1 MIYIAPVQIKQYV
14 LILKWTRQKIIYLL
28 TYYVHLNIV
37 PKLFGAYF
45 DIFLKALM
53 RKIMCGDAKFG
64 VLVFSSQYIHQK
76 VTFSLWVHEICQIIL
91 SRTTASSDEKW
102 IFCERRLT
110 YYVSPVAAVVCCSL

>member
-1 MIYIAPVQIKQYV
+1 
-14 LILKWTRQKIIYLL
+14 
-28 TYYVHLNIV
+28 
-37 PKLFGAYF
+37 
-45 DIFLKALM
+45 M
-53 RKIMCGDAKFG
+53 RKIMCGDANFG

-110 YYVSPVAAVVCCSL
+110 YYVSAAAAVVVVVVVVHSRVVLVLAGRCIRASSE